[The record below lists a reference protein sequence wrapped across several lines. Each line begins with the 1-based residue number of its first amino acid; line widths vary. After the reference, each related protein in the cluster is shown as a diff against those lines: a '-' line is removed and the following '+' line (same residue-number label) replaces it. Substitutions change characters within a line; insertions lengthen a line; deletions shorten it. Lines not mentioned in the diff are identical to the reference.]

1 MTHCCGLHLVE
12 KESALTTFEAT
23 FTTALGGAAMFTN
36 LFCQRCRK
44 QRVMSVLSALCLQVS
59 TGHYLL
65 GLLRLTSN
73 PCLPKWEI
81 RACAMIWLFSA
92 IVWSAL
98 YVDFLISHVSHVAE
112 FFFAK
117 KRILNTILKSWFW
130 LSFVVSRPV
139 LVMHKMQTVQG
150 STHFAKRV
158 EPYRKVHLYKSEKK
172 TFYNTLW
179 FCILKSLKSLQ
190 NVLKSTQIT
199 PEVTKSMQTEGPP
212 SPYFKWPFGRCFSF

>member
-92 IVWSAL
+92 IVLSAL
-98 YVDFLISHVSHVAE
+98 YVDFLISHVSRVAE
-112 FFFAK
+112 SFFFADYNLPTIFEQYK
-117 KRILNTILKSWFW
+117 TAYCLKLTWFRRLFFCKTIVFKRKLVSINAVNN
-130 LSFVVSRPV
+130 LS
-139 LVMHKMQTVQG
+139 
-150 STHFAKRV
+150 
-158 EPYRKVHLYKSEKK
+158 YR
-172 TFYNTLW
+172 
-179 FCILKSLKSLQ
+179 
-190 NVLKSTQIT
+190 
-199 PEVTKSMQTEGPP
+199 GPP
-212 SPYFKWPFGRCFSF
+212 FHDCSFPSMAIGYSCPHHD

>member
-1 MTHCCGLHLVE
+1 MSPLVWAQSPLHYTWSTMTHCCGLHSVE

-92 IVWSAL
+92 IVLSAL
-98 YVDFLISHVSHVAE
+98 YVNFLISHVSHVAE
-112 FFFAK
+112 LFLPK
-117 KRILNTILKSWFW
+117 NEYWMLFW
-130 LSFVVSRPV
+130 NHDF
-139 LVMHKMQTVQG
+139 TV
-150 STHFAKRV
+150 
-158 EPYRKVHLYKSEKK
+158 
-172 TFYNTLW
+172 
-179 FCILKSLKSLQ
+179 FCRL
-190 NVLKSTQIT
+190 
-199 PEVTKSMQTEGPP
+199 
-212 SPYFKWPFGRCFSF
+212 